1 MKEII
6 ENTLQVFPAVSSH
19 NGVAFLTEHLQLA
32 NVLSPSKKN
41 TIKIK
46 DKEFLSNKSFW
57 DDVLNEKTRAL
68 NWIVLNNFQ
77 IIDWYPR
84 SPGVYHTREARL
96 LREDAEKYYRE
107 KNGAYF
113 YEPHGKRLMIS
124 GGVGSVRFKSLK
136 IDNEDCWLG
145 TATSDGYCHS
155 GVPIVIPN
163 RIVEV
168 FGFDTKIKFS
178 LRGQVRFLPD
188 FLEKTFSHLN
198 DVPQVYVY
206 IEKIEKMS
214 SAENPVFITPTVFF
228 TSKSQEYHHNE
239 GLVTYVRCQSSSRSA
254 INQAIHWLEDY
265 TTRYEG
271 EIITNFDQQRS
282 AFKYAPFSLQ
292 NLMKGEVYEGP
303 LRDLRGYDHRDLF
316 EAIKKV
322 RELNLTI
329 NINEANMGDINISGG
344 DFRGSILNINST
356 LNNVKQSINN
366 TDIESPTKKAL
377 LELIDKLNEELQKAP
392 KGVEEDADYVAES
405 AKSFVETAT
414 KESPNPKMIEIK
426 GEGLKK
432 AAENIAKILPNV
444 LNIALQI
451 LAFFKP

>member
-1 MKEII
+1 MNEII
-6 ENTLQVFPAVSSH
+6 ENTLQVFPALSSH
-19 NGVAFLTEHLQLA
+19 NGIAFLAEHLQLA
-32 NVLSPSKKN
+32 NVLTPTPKN
-41 TIKIK
+41 TRKIK
-46 DKEFLSNKSFW
+46 DKEFISNESFW

-77 IIDWYPR
+77 IVDWYPR
-84 SPGVYHTREARL
+84 SPGVYHTDKARS
-96 LREDAEKYYRE
+96 LRSDAEKYYRE
-107 KNGAYF
+107 ENGIYF
-113 YEPHGKRLMIS
+113 YEPHGKRLMIN

-155 GVPIVIPN
+155 GVPLVIPN

-168 FGFDTKIKFS
+168 FGFDTTIKFN
-178 LRGQVRFLPD
+178 LYGQIRFLPD
-188 FLEKTFSHLN
+188 FFEKTFSHLS
-198 DVPQVYVY
+198 DVPQVYVF
-206 IEKIEKMS
+206 IEKLEKVS
-214 SAENPVFITPTVFF
+214 SAKNPVFITPTVFF
-228 TSKSQEYHHNE
+228 TSKLREHYHNE

-265 TTRYEG
+265 TTKYDG
-271 EIITNFDQQRS
+271 DIITNFDQQRS
-282 AFKYAPFSLQ
+282 AFRNAPFSLQ
-292 NLMKGEVYEGP
+292 NLMEGSIHEDA
-303 LRDLRGYDHRDLF
+303 LQNLRGYHDKDLL
-316 EAIKKV
+316 EAIKKA
-322 RELNLTI
+322 REI
-329 NINEANMGDINISGG
+329 NFSIYISEANMGDINISGG

-356 LNNVKQSINN
+356 LTHVKQSINSA
-366 TDIESPTKKAL
+366 DLESRTKEAL
-377 LELIDKLNEELQKAP
+377 LELIDKLNKELQKAP
-392 KGVEEDADYVAES
+392 KGIEEDADYVAES

-432 AAENIAKILPNV
+432 AAENIAQILPNV